1 MTSGNLISEVEEQRS
16 QLQNYIDDNDSVM
29 VNHATLYL
37 EAREEQLRVARSNLE
52 GFEDRMSQL
61 RRIVGEVTEERSRV
75 QTLFKQLLDLR
86 QGSVG
91 HSRPLATQF
100 FELVQRMH
108 HRFHELG
115 NCIESS
121 TGRRL

>member
-1 MTSGNLISEVEEQRS
+1 MTVSNLVTEVDEQRS
-16 QLQNYIDDNDSVM
+16 QLQNYKAENDSVM
-29 VNHATLYL
+29 VDHATLYL

-52 GFEDRMSQL
+52 DFEDRMSQL
-61 RRIVGEVTEERSRV
+61 RRIVGEVTLERSLV
-75 QTLFKQLLDLR
+75 QTLFQRLSDLR
-86 QGSVG
+86 PGNVS

-115 NCIESS
+115 NYIESS